1 LAKDHPVGAQATPPP
16 ELEDHPTALH
26 DFMKGWSI
34 VAYGTALYLP
44 STVPV
49 TRSRYRGERIPTPWI
64 ALA

>member
-1 LAKDHPVGAQATPPP
+1 
-16 ELEDHPTALH
+16 
-26 DFMKGWSI
+26 MKGWSI

-49 TRSRYRGERIPTPWI
+49 TRYRYRGERIPTPWI